1 MLFSSTDRVTHVLTG
16 SLSGEMTPG
25 VYAGMARDLLT
36 LVANI
41 NYGKGVGGGGLD
53 PFCSFQQDPQGKFHG
68 TCNTD
73 RAALI
78 LKIKG
83 CCLQE
88 D

>member
-1 MLFSSTDRVTHVLTG
+1 
-16 SLSGEMTPG
+16 MTPG

-41 NYGKGVGGGGLD
+41 NYGKGVGGVRSLLLFSAGS
-53 PFCSFQQDPQGKFHG
+53 PGKVSG
-68 TCNTD
+68 TCKTD

-78 LKIKG
+78 LKMKG